1 MANPQHPQRI
11 ISLSR
16 ILPTVRIVNTTGGR
30 HHYTEKACP
39 LGAVQM
45 KRLLLI
51 GALALATSVPALAAD
66 LPLPAPAPV
75 AYTPAPP
82 HLYWT
87 GFYIGLNSGGGF
99 GSSNWATPV
108 GSVPRFTADGLMAGG
123 QIGGNYQIGEFVIG
137 AEGDIDW
144 QNLRGGQNTGICAP
158 AAVGGCSTAST
169 WLATVRGRVGYAP
182 QQILYY
188 VTGGGAFTN
197 VKPSTAL
204 LPYGGGTEAG
214 WTVGAGIEYAATYN
228 WSVKLEYLYAGFQNA
243 TCNAGSCGVLAPAA
257 VSFNENVVRLGV
269 NYKF

>member
-1 MANPQHPQRI
+1 MI
-11 ISLSR
+11 
-16 ILPTVRIVNTTGGR
+16 RIVNMPGDR
-30 HHYTEKACP
+30 HHHSEKACP

-45 KRLLLI
+45 KRLLLV
-51 GALALATSVPALAAD
+51 GALALAASVPALAAD

-87 GFYIGLNSGGGF
+87 GFYIGLNAGGGF
-99 GSSNWATPV
+99 GSSVWNTPF
-108 GSVPRFTADGLMAGG
+108 GSVPRYQVDGLMAGG

-137 AEGDIDW
+137 AEGDFDW
-144 QNLRGGQNTGICAP
+144 QNVRNARYSGLCSFAV
-158 AAVGGCSTAST
+158 VGGCSTASN
-169 WLATVRGRVGYAP
+169 WLATIRGRVGYAP

-197 VKPSTAL
+197 VRPFTGA

-214 WTVGAGIEYAATYN
+214 WTVGAGIEYATTYN
-228 WSVKLEYLYAGFQNA
+228 WTVKLEYLYASFQNA
-243 TCNAGSCGVLAPAA
+243 TCNAGSCGVLAPAT
-257 VSFNENVVRLGV
+257 VSFNENIVRLGV